1 MNCLIVDDQKIF
13 RTVLKRMFEL
23 DSTLVLVGECNDA
36 IEAHQQVAEK
46 QIDLIFLDIRMP
58 GMSGLEFAKILEDKR
73 PLIIFTTSIAEHA
86 AEAFDLNVVDF
97 LLKPISPSRFLKA
110 VEKAKEIY
118 SNQNIAVD
126 GNMSDYVFIRHNN
139 IISRL
144 KLPDILFFEATGDY
158 VKVHTTKQQYSIHS
172 SLKTIEQKL
181 PQNLFLRVH
190 RSFIINLNKIDTAEG
205 KTLVINHNLIPVSE
219 TYRADLNKRMR
230 FL

>member
-23 DSTLVLVGECNDA
+23 DNALTLVGECNDA
-36 IEAHQQVAEK
+36 IEAHQKVLEN

-58 GMSGLEFAKILEDKR
+58 GMSGLEFAKILEDKH
-73 PLIIFTTSIAEHA
+73 PLIIFTTSVAEHA

-118 SNQNIAVD
+118 SNQNISVD
-126 GNMSDYVFIRHNN
+126 GNMSDYVFVRHSNV
-139 IISRL
+139 ISRL
-144 KLPDILFFEATGDY
+144 KLTDILFFEATGDY

-205 KTLVINHNLIPVSE
+205 KTLVIDHNLIPVSE
-219 TYRADLNKRMR
+219 TYRADLNKRMT

>member
-23 DSTLVLVGECNDA
+23 DSTLVFAGECNDA
-36 IEAHQQVAEK
+36 IEAHRLVAEK

-110 VEKAKEIY
+110 VEKAKEIF

-126 GNMSDYVFIRHNN
+126 GNMSDYVFIRHSN

-144 KLPDILFFEATGDY
+144 KLTDILFFEATGDY

-181 PQNLFLRVH
+181 PQNVFLRVH

-219 TYRADLNKRMR
+219 TYRADLNKRMT

>member
-1 MNCLIVDDQKIF
+1 
-13 RTVLKRMFEL
+13 MFEL
-23 DSTLVLVGECNDA
+23 DSSLILVGECNDA
-36 IEAHQQVAEK
+36 VEAYQLVLENK
-46 QIDLIFLDIRMP
+46 IDLIFLDIRMP

-73 PLIIFTTSIAEHA
+73 PLIIFTTSVAEHA

-110 VEKAKEIY
+110 VEKAREIY
-118 SNQNIAVD
+118 SNQNISVD
-126 GNMSDYVFIRHNN
+126 GNMSDYVFIRHSN

-144 KLPDILFFEATGDY
+144 KLTEILFFEATGDY
-158 VKVHTTKQQYSIHS
+158 VKVHTAKQHYSIHS

-181 PQNLFLRVH
+181 PQNIFLRVH

-205 KTLVINHNLIPVSE
+205 KTLVISHNLIPVSE
-219 TYRADLNKRMR
+219 TYRADLNKRMT

>member
-1 MNCLIVDDQKIF
+1 
-13 RTVLKRMFEL
+13 MFEL
-23 DSTLVLVGECNDA
+23 DNALTLVGECNDA
-36 IEAHQQVAEK
+36 IEAHQKVLEN
-46 QIDLIFLDIRMP
+46 QIDLVFLDIRMP
-58 GMSGLEFAKILEDKR
+58 GMSGLEFAKILEDKH
-73 PLIIFTTSIAEHA
+73 PLIIFTTCVAEHA

-118 SNQNIAVD
+118 SNQNISVD
-126 GNMSDYVFIRHNN
+126 GNMSDYVFVRHSNV
-139 IISRL
+139 ISRL
-144 KLPDILFFEATGDY
+144 KLTDILFFEATGDY

-205 KTLVINHNLIPVSE
+205 KTLVIDHNLIPVSE
-219 TYRADLNKRMR
+219 TYRADLNKRMT

>member
-23 DSTLVLVGECNDA
+23 DSALVLAGECNDA
-36 IEAHQQVAEK
+36 IEAHQLVAEK

-110 VEKAKEIY
+110 VEKAKEIF
-118 SNQNIAVD
+118 SNQSIAVD
-126 GNMSDYVFIRHNN
+126 GNMSDYVFIRHSN

-144 KLPDILFFEATGDY
+144 KLTDILFFEATGDY

-181 PQNLFLRVH
+181 PQNVFLRVH

-219 TYRADLNKRMR
+219 TYRADLNKRMT